1 LPFNGFGETDGA
13 DHDGRPLGDLLGPAG
28 QGQFGF
34 VPFKFGERPFVVSAG
49 EGTPYNR
56 SLSCLRQRSTGGHH
70 SPRKKKYAAPQ
81 VNWAFRWRIGGS
93 SCMGCMKTAEELL
106 MTSGQVWA
114 SDAPETE
121 STVSTAPGTFATAS
135 DPPSANRIR

>member
-1 LPFNGFGETDGA
+1 MALVGPMEPIVMVGGSVIFLV
-13 DHDGRPLGDLLGPAG
+13 RPARVSSGSA
-28 QGQFGF
+28 
-34 VPFKFGERPFVVSAG
+34 PFKFAGRPFVVSAG
-49 EGTPYNR
+49 EGNPYNR

-70 SPRKKKYAAPQ
+70 SPRKNKYAAPQ
-81 VNWAFRWRIGGS
+81 VNWVFCRP
-93 SCMGCMKTAEELL
+93 ELP

-114 SDAPETE
+114 GDAPETE